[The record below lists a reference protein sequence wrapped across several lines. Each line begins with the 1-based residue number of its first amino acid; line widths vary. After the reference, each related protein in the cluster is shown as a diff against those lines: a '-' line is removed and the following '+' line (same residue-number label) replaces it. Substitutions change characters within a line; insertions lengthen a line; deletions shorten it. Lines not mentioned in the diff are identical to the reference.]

1 MSDPLIKITES
12 ETSCPTVYSLSVNN
26 TRIAELTVHEKD
38 EKKSATLEFLAAGE
52 FDWKE
57 ARHWITGL
65 MKLTELGDA
74 VYNSDPEVE
83 RFLHEPTTQEIDMA
97 KAKAKAKQKKVDK
110 KNGKASAPRETAA
123 AMFCELIMGGKK
135 TDDQIFAA
143 VKAKFGL
150 DDKKRSYVAWY
161 RNKLKKDGKKP
172 PEAKE

>member
-1 MSDPLIKITES
+1 MAEPLIKITES
-12 ETSCPTVYSLSVNN
+12 DTTPIVYSLSVNN
-26 TRIAELTVHEKD
+26 TKIAELAIHEKD

-74 VYNSDPEVE
+74 VYNADPDVE
-83 RFLHEPTTQEIDMA
+83 RLLHTPTEEEKKMA
-97 KAKAKAKQKKVDK
+97 KAKAKAKQKKADK
-110 KNGKASAPRETAA
+110 KAGKASAPRETAA
-123 AMFCELIMGGKK
+123 ALFQDLIMDGKL
-135 TDDQIFAA
+135 TDDQIFAK